1 MNNQIQPQEQQH
13 IAYANP
19 DSISCEGLYIN
30 FLPFSIELGPQAMQT
45 CSHIRERK
53 KRLFV
58 VAVSQLLHYF
68 CQDLQTIKSNI

>member
-30 FLPFSIELGPQAMQT
+30 FLPFSIELGPSAYAVRGENDR
-45 CSHIRERK
+45 IR
-53 KRLFV
+53 
-58 VAVSQLLHYF
+58 
-68 CQDLQTIKSNI
+68 D

>member
-30 FLPFSIELGPQAMQT
+30 FLPFSIELGPQAMQLGVKT
-45 CSHIRERK
+45 TVFETRS
-53 KRLFV
+53 V
-58 VAVSQLLHYF
+58 
-68 CQDLQTIKSNI
+68 